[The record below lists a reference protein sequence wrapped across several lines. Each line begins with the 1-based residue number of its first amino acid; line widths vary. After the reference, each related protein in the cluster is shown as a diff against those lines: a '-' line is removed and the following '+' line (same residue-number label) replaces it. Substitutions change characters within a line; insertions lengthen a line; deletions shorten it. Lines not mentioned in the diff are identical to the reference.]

1 MGTLQGYSTNRILED
16 TLVKIYMFICILKV
30 KRGGKKAIK
39 MEDAN
44 CPDNSDKITKNNAA
58 TVEQELIDISE
69 GKETDNHK
77 ERDVQEIENVSK
89 SEPLN
94 SFDTANV
101 ECPLKITQSD
111 TAEEQIKMIVNNATE
126 VINTTSQKTNFL
138 TEIDPTLLNSN
149 KNGSPITIKSQEES
163 QHLNASNLKK
173 KGMGEIENIKPKTV
187 FEKRDKH
194 LSAMRLGSKKSGR
207 FWKMERDRFRSTV
220 QSKGLKQLSTQK
232 RIAKKEQFLRVREY
246 EKSLKEDV
254 KRLRKE
260 KIERTEENKKRKAE
274 NERKNEIVQVIK
286 NPAKIKRMKKKQLRM
301 LAKRDTTTIV

>member
-1 MGTLQGYSTNRILED
+1 
-16 TLVKIYMFICILKV
+16 MFICILKV

-44 CPDNSDKITKNNAA
+44 CPDNSDKITKTNAA
-58 TVEQELIDISE
+58 SVEQELIDISE

-149 KNGSPITIKSQEES
+149 KNGTPITIKSQEEN

-187 FEKRDKH
+187 FDKRDKH

>member
-1 MGTLQGYSTNRILED
+1 
-16 TLVKIYMFICILKV
+16 MFICIFKV
-30 KRGGKKAIK
+30 TRGGKKAIK
-39 MEDAN
+39 MKDVN

-77 ERDVQEIENVSK
+77 ERDVQEIKNVSK

-149 KNGSPITIKSQEES
+149 KNGTPITIKSQEES

-187 FEKRDKH
+187 FDKRDKH